1 MVRRGVTNMNKF
13 INFPCI
19 VEGVSSRKDRTLKII
34 LGSQEMSPD
43 SSAVLLSL
51 ANQSGHCYLSP
62 NALQE
67 ADLVIPK
74 DEDMPQTKTPSQR
87 LRARM
92 FVYFTQHLQK
102 PKEEFKAW
110 YDQQLDK
117 IGDGYLERMQT

>member
-1 MVRRGVTNMNKF
+1 MPRFVALPVLLDQIRST
-13 INFPCI
+13 
-19 VEGVSSRKDRTLKII
+19 KDKALKITFISPELPPDQASII
-34 LGSQEMSPD
+34 L
-43 SSAVLLSL
+43 AL
-51 ANQSGHCYLSP
+51 ANAQGYAYFAP

-67 ADLVIPK
+67 ADLVLPK

-92 FVYFTQHLQK
+92 FVYFTQHLGK
-102 PKEEFKAW
+102 PKQEFSVW